1 MTDRS
6 LVVHVDLEGA
16 PHLVGRLWSRSRKGK
31 ESATFEY
38 DAVWL
43 ANPSR
48 FALEPALTLGKGPHH
63 TAAGREIFGAIGDS
77 APDRW
82 GRVLIQRE
90 ERQKATRAEIF
101 TKIWAMAHADS
112 APPDFHL
119 TSRAAIPYLNEPWYC

>member
-6 LVVHVDLEGA
+6 LVVYVDLEGA

-48 FALEPALTLGKGPHH
+48 FALEPAKARTIRRRDDRYSVRSATPRRI
-63 TAAGREIFGAIGDS
+63 AG
-77 APDRW
+77 
-82 GRVLIQRE
+82 
-90 ERQKATRAEIF
+90 AE
-101 TKIWAMAHADS
+101 
-112 APPDFHL
+112 
-119 TSRAAIPYLNEPWYC
+119 C